1 MMLCPSCNAEV
12 PKGMRFC
19 GGCGAELKSRCP
31 KCGFESPPAFRF
43 CGACGGPL
51 SAADKGGAPRSAS
64 IGKAVGPAVVS
75 STARNPESEAAAP
88 PDGERKT
95 VTVLF
100 ADIKGSMELIEDLDP
115 EEARAIV
122 DPALKLMIDAVH
134 RYDGL
139 VAQSMGDG
147 IFALFGAPIAHED
160 HPQRALYAAL
170 RMQEES
176 RRYANRLR
184 AEGKSPI
191 SIRVGVNTGEVV
203 VRSVRKDADHSDYV
217 PVGHSTGLA
226 ERMQALATPVSIAIS
241 EHTHKLVEGYFAFKA
256 LGPTRVKGLSEP
268 INVYEVTGLGPLR
281 TRLQRSMGRG
291 PTKFVGRQPEMDSIA
306 RAAEPAK
313 AGHGQ
318 IVAVAAE
325 PGVGKSRLYYEFK
338 VRNQS
343 GWMVLEAFSV
353 SFGKASAYLPV
364 IDLLNSYFGIDIA
377 DDSRK
382 RREKIAGR
390 LSMLDPALDD
400 ARPYLFRLLGLVEG
414 DDPLAQMDGQTRRR
428 KTLDAI
434 KRILI
439 RESLNQPLMVIFED
453 LHWIDG
459 ETQALLD
466 LLADSLVT
474 AKILLLV
481 NYRPEYRH
489 EWGSK
494 TSYTQLRLEPLGRES
509 AAEMLTALL
518 GDTTEVQPLR
528 RLIMETTGGNP
539 LFMEETIQALLE
551 DGALVR
557 NGQVKIAK
565 PLNQLRI
572 PPTVEAILASR
583 IDRLPADEK
592 QLLQTLAVIG
602 RELPLRLIEG
612 VLHPHPPDAASG
624 GLSRKRAGEVSEDLE
639 RMLADLQLREFILEQ
654 LTADDIEYKFKH
666 ALTQE
671 VAANSILIEKRKLLH
686 ERTAQAMES
695 LYADRLDDH
704 VDQLAHHYERSAN
717 TRQAVKYL
725 HLAGQRAMQSS
736 AHVEA
741 ISKLSLGLELLKS
754 LPDTPERDRQELA
767 LQIAIEPPLLAT
779 KGYTAPEVENASRRA
794 LELCQRLGERPE
806 LFAVQSERVG
816 LTMMRG
822 KFRIA
827 QGLAKDLLES
837 AQRAHDPAQ
846 LLAAHFQMGMLSFW
860 LGELALAGTHLEQAI
875 AVYDSQQHRNLGG
888 GVAGVLTY
896 AAWAL
901 WYVGHPDQALARIQ
915 RALTLAHESAN
926 PLTLASV
933 LSHSARLH
941 VYRREPQIAQE
952 LAEAALAV
960 TNAQG
965 FAYWAAQS
973 KAIRGWSLAQT
984 GREAEG
990 IAQLKEGLD
999 GWRTTGGETLA
1010 ELSCWLPQAY
1020 GKTGQSGEGL
1030 SALAEQLEPLHE
1042 SSKRYVYVPE
1052 LYRIKGE
1059 LLLMRDSSNAIE
1071 AEACFRTALEIAQR
1085 QAAKSLE
1092 LRATTSLARL
1102 LAQQGKRDEAR
1113 AMLAEIY
1120 GWFTEGFD
1128 TADLKDAKALLD
1140 ELSA

>member
-1 MMLCPSCNAEV
+1 LGTRQTPRARAAEARV
-12 PKGMRFC
+12 GSA
-19 GGCGAELKSRCP
+19 GQAEP
-31 KCGFESPPAFRF
+31 
-43 CGACGGPL
+43 
-51 SAADKGGAPRSAS
+51 D
-64 IGKAVGPAVVS
+64 
-75 STARNPESEAAAP
+75 SEAVP
-88 PDGERKT
+88 LDGERKT

-203 VRSVRKDADHSDYV
+203 VRSVRKDAEHSDYV

-226 ERMQALATPVSIAIS
+226 ERMQALATPGSIAIS
-241 EHTHKLVEGYFAFKA
+241 EHTRKLVEGYFVFKA
-256 LGPTRVKGLSEP
+256 LGPTKVKGVSEP

-291 PTKFVGRQPEMDSIA
+291 PTKFVGRQTEMDSIA

-414 DDPLAQMDGQTRRR
+414 DDPLAQLDGQTRRR

-466 LLADSLVT
+466 LLAESLVT

-494 TSYTQLRLEPLGRES
+494 TSYTQLRLEPLARES

-539 LFMEETIQALLE
+539 FFMEETVQVLLDE
-551 DGALVR
+551 GALVR
-557 NGQVKIAK
+557 AGTARLTK
-565 PLNQLRI
+565 PLGELKI
-572 PPTVEAILASR
+572 PPTVQAILASR

-602 RELPLRLIEG
+602 RELQLRLIEG
-612 VLHPHPPDAASG
+612 VLHPHPPEAATAPLARSF
-624 GLSRKRAGEVSEDLE
+624 AGEGQGEGSDDLE

-654 LTADDIEYKFKH
+654 LTVDDIEYKFKH
-666 ALTQE
+666 ALTQQ

-704 VDQLAHHYERSAN
+704 VVELAHHYGRSGDAPKAVDYLSRAARWALHRSAYKE
-717 TRQAVKYL
+717 AD
-725 HLAGQRAMQSS
+725 
-736 AHVEA
+736 AHVSTA
-741 ISKLSLGLELLKS
+741 FPLLEQLPDNESRARRELDLQLIASETMSLLK
-754 LPDTPERDRQELA
+754 
-767 LQIAIEPPLLAT
+767 
-779 KGYTAPEVENASRRA
+779 GYGAPEVRESAARA
-794 LELCQRLGERPE
+794 LELAQILGDSQAAFSANTSLLRYYAIGADASLARQAAEDLVAQADESGDPARRVIAHALCGYYLSTTGRLTIARKHFETSIAAYNSTSDHSSLRMRDNFCQALSTFASV
-806 LFAVQSERVG
+806 LFAEG
-816 LTMMRG
+816 
-822 KFRIA
+822 F
-827 QGLAKDLLES
+827 
-837 AQRAHDPAQ
+837 
-846 LLAAHFQMGMLSFW
+846 
-860 LGELALAGTHLEQAI
+860 
-875 AVYDSQQHRNLGG
+875 
-888 GVAGVLTY
+888 
-896 AAWAL
+896 
-901 WYVGHPDQALARIQ
+901 PDQALAMARRGLELAREIGGVQ
-915 RALTLAHESAN
+915 TLTLGLGYRALVHQWRGDIDETLTVSEE
-926 PLTLASV
+926 LASV
-933 LSHSARLH
+933 TEENEFAHWGSWAVLLRGWATARKG
-941 VYRREPQIAQE
+941 QITHD
-952 LAEAALAV
+952 AALVSKGLEMLRTPAV
-960 TNAQG
+960 GDRLWWSMTNIAEVAWRAG
-965 FAYWAAQS
+965 DAKTGLAALEVVGDLNETADQRADLVFQARRWKGNLLTLS
-973 KAIRGWSLAQT
+973 GAEVEM
-984 GREAEG
+984 REAEELFRRC
-990 IAQLKEGLD
+990 IAHAREG
-999 GWRTTGGETLA
+999 GGKLA
-1010 ELSCWLPQAY
+1010 ELC
-1020 GKTGQSGEGL
+1020 
-1030 SALAEQLEPLHE
+1030 
-1042 SSKRYVYVPE
+1042 
-1052 LYRIKGE
+1052 
-1059 LLLMRDSSNAIE
+1059 
-1071 AEACFRTALEIAQR
+1071 
-1085 QAAKSLE
+1085 
-1092 LRATTSLARL
+1092 ATTSLARL
-1102 LAQQGKRDEAR
+1102 FAKQGQRDEAR

-1128 TADLKDAKALLD
+1128 TAALKDAKILLD
-1140 ELSA
+1140 ELNA